1 MNKQRTNKEIP
12 MAICYDFDGT
22 LVPQEFAFIKELG
35 MTDDYFWGLTEKVA
49 QAQSVDPILAYM
61 KCMIDCF
68 REKGLSVTKEKLHE
82 YGEGYRLFNGL
93 DTWFDDITDY
103 AAQKGVSL
111 KHYVISSGLKEIIE
125 GTKFASKLDGI
136 FASHFMYDEQGN
148 AQWPAVALN
157 YTTKTQYL
165 YRLNKNALDIT
176 DNATIN
182 RYIPPS
188 ERFLPFT
195 NMIYIGDGETDI
207 PCMKM
212 IRVRGGHSIAV
223 YDPKDAESAGKIAAL
238 VKDRRVHFTSAA
250 DYSKDGAIAAYV
262 RRVIDKIVADTH
274 LFDMEAIR

>member
-1 MNKQRTNKEIP
+1 MNTTEKKIP
-12 MAICYDFDGT
+12 MALCYDFDGT

-35 MTDDYFWGLTEKVA
+35 MTDEEFWAKTDRLA
-49 QAQSVDPILAYM
+49 QKQGADPILAYM
-61 KCMIDCF
+61 KSMIDSF
-68 REKGLSVTKEKLHE
+68 REKGLSVRKEKLHQ
-82 YGEGYRLFNGL
+82 YGENYKLFNGL
-93 DTWFDDITDY
+93 DTWFDDMTEY
-103 AAQKGVSL
+103 AAAKNIDL

-125 GTKFASKLDGI
+125 GTKIAPKLSGI
-136 FASHFMYDEQGN
+136 FASYFMYDKDGN
-148 AQWPAVALN
+148 AEWPAVALN

-176 DNATIN
+176 DNMTIN

-223 YDPKDAESAGKIAAL
+223 YDPKDVEAGRKIAAL
-238 VKDRRVHFTSAA
+238 VKDKRVHFTSAA
-250 DYSKDGAIAAYV
+250 DYSKNGAMAEYV
-262 RRVIDKIVADTH
+262 RRVIDKISADNR
-274 LFDMEAIR
+274 LSSMESIK